1 MIVVCSPSAKRA
13 PMRVKAINKPSF
25 AKSGSDSYITGTLQ
39 LSVPENEKIYIFNG
53 DRGIMWNAPIEVY
66 SCNVASPK
74 KESKLK
80 GLKSFIV
87 YQLTPS
93 VCKFLFYFSS
103 NFFEILF
110 LPMMIKYQIP
120 GVLSQ
125 F

>member
-1 MIVVCSPSAKRA
+1 MFNYKNNQNRTDKPASTK
-13 PMRVKAINKPSF
+13 MKAINKPLY

-39 LSVPENEKIYIFNG
+39 LSVPESEKVYIL
-53 DRGIMWNAPIEVY
+53 DSEYGIIWHPQTVFY

-93 VCKFLFYFSS
+93 VSIIIFSS
-103 NFFEILF
+103 
-110 LPMMIKYQIP
+110 
-120 GVLSQ
+120 
-125 F
+125 